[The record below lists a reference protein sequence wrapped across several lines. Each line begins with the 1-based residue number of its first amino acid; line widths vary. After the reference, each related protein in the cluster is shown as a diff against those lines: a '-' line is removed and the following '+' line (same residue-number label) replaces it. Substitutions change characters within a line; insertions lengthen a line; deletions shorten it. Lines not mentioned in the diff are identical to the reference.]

1 MGKQEEKKIKIEGE
15 KKEEVHEKNENLEE
29 QKKLQELE
37 NKVKEYEDLVRR
49 QAADFDNFRKR
60 TKQEKEALGE
70 MVAEKIIL
78 EFLPVY
84 DNFERALKAAEDQ
97 KNFKSFLEGVK
108 GIYNI
113 FTEILE
119 KNKIQKIDS
128 VGQPF
133 DHRYHEALYMVEG
146 DYEKPIVLEE
156 VEKAF
161 LKNEKVIRIARV
173 SVGMPKK
180 GKTETQ
186 NS

>member
-1 MGKQEEKKIKIEGE
+1 MI
-15 KKEEVHEKNENLEE
+15 
-29 QKKLQELE
+29 
-37 NKVKEYEDLVRR
+37 
-49 QAADFDNFRKR
+49 
-60 TKQEKEALGE
+60 
-70 MVAEKIIL
+70 AEKMIL

-84 DNFERALKAAEDQ
+84 DNFERALKATEEQ
-97 KNFKSFLEGVK
+97 KNFESFLEGIK
-108 GIYNI
+108 GIYHI

-119 KNKIQKIDS
+119 KNKVQKMDS

-133 DHRYHEALYMVEG
+133 DHRYHEALYTVEG

-180 GKTETQ
+180 E
-186 NS
+186 

>member
-1 MGKQEEKKIKIEGE
+1 MGQQEEKKIKVEGE
-15 KKEEVHEKNENLEE
+15 ETEEVHEKNENLEE
-29 QKKLQELE
+29 EKKLQELE
-37 NKVKEYEDLVRR
+37 SKVKEYEDLVRR

-60 TKQEKEALGE
+60 AKQEKEALGE
-70 MVAEKIIL
+70 MIAEKMIL

-84 DNFERALKAAEDQ
+84 DNFERALKATEEQ
-97 KNFKSFLEGVK
+97 KNFESFLEGIK
-108 GIYNI
+108 GIYHI

-119 KNKIQKIDS
+119 KNKVQKMDS

-133 DHRYHEALYMVEG
+133 DHRYHEALYTVEG

-180 GKTETQ
+180 EKTETQ